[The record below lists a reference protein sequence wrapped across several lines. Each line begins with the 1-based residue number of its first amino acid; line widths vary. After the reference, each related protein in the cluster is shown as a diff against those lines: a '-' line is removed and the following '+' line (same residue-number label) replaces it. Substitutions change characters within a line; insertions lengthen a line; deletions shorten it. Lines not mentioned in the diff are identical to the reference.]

1 MRGCVNWKSSW
12 PAFGLI
18 VLVGVLVMSLFALL
32 GFLEFDLETSLAWQV
47 GVYYLM
53 LFSFL
58 SLIFVV
64 AFQRPLGL
72 ISERGRWAVLALA
85 FLTPVAVF
93 AGGWALGGS
102 YSGFRDPRLFQ
113 VTVIS
118 VSSFALLWMTVFIPC
133 SWFLLVRV
141 VFRHFRRP
149 RALDSS

>member
-1 MRGCVNWKSSW
+1 MGCCGAGMLLLSLL
-12 PAFGLI
+12 AFLW
-18 VLVGVLVMSLFALL
+18 
-32 GFLEFDLETSLAWQV
+32 EFDLSTSPAWQV
-47 GVYYLM
+47 GIFHLTLALL
-53 LFSFL
+53 LFL
-58 SLIFVV
+58 TFVV
-64 AFQRPLGL
+64 ASRWPFQLQWGIPEFHHGKR
-72 ISERGRWAVLALA
+72 RGRWLW

-118 VSSFALLWMTVFIPC
+118 VSSFALLWMAVFIPC

>member
-1 MRGCVNWKSSW
+1 MRGCVNWKSGW

-18 VLVGVLVMSLFALL
+18 VLIGVLVMSLVVLL
-32 GFLEFDLETSLAWQV
+32 GLLEFDLETSLAWQV

-72 ISERGRWAVLALA
+72 IGERGRWVVLALA

-118 VSSFALLWMTVFIPC
+118 VSSFALLWMAVFIPC

>member
-1 MRGCVNWKSSW
+1 MRDRVNWQSSW
-12 PAFGLI
+12 SAFGLI
-18 VLVGVLVMSLFALL
+18 VLIGVLVMSLVALL

-47 GVYYLM
+47 GVYHLM

-72 ISERGRWAVLALA
+72 ISERGRGVVLALA
-85 FLTPVAVF
+85 FLTPVALF
-93 AGGWALGGS
+93 AGGWVLGGS

-113 VTVIS
+113 VTVVS
-118 VSSFALLWMTVFIPC
+118 VSSFALLWMTVFLPC
-133 SWFLLVRV
+133 SWFLLVSV
-141 VFRHFRRP
+141 FFRHFRRP